1 MSERDAQNSGMK
13 GRNDNLD
20 EVLNRCLRAI
30 ESGQISV
37 EECIARFPQF
47 PELGALLHTA
57 LLLSDLP
64 RPPMPTAFT
73 IRTQRRLQNHLRER
87 VRATLRRRAASGRS
101 LLGRLAFFMGVFA
114 LIMFSGGAT
123 LVRAAH
129 SAVPGDKL
137 YPRRRSH
144 APANF

>member
-13 GRNDNLD
+13 GRNNNLD
-20 EVLNRCLRAI
+20 EALNRCLRAI

-87 VRATLRRRAASGRS
+87 VRATPRRRATSGRA

-114 LIMFSGGAT
+114 LIMFAS
-123 LVRAAH
+123 RAAPVPAGD
-129 SAVPGDKL
+129 SAVPRDTV
-137 YPRRRSH
+137 YPIQRT
-144 APANF
+144 PVQ